1 MIPSTIGIT
10 VVLMASD
17 EEDVDGDED
26 DKRLVEE
33 DDVEAG

>member
-1 MIPSTIGIT
+1 
-10 VVLMASD
+10 MASD

-33 DDVEAG
+33 DDVEAGWLAVEVVFDIAL